1 MQVQA
6 LGCEGNLPRAAQ
18 EAYPDTLACILKV
31 WLARHKAGLNH
42 MILLCAADYKISHKV
57 LRLQVALLEHFAAAP
72 GTLLAPAPTCLLLF
86 TCSDAPQVLLL
97 AAFNFCHLVTDP
109 HSRHGHAV
117 QRAVHGL
124 PVVDLSQQLLGLHAN
139 LAGLPTM
146 AGEPMCLDFWYLQ
159 S

>member
-1 MQVQA
+1 
-6 LGCEGNLPRAAQ
+6 
-18 EAYPDTLACILKV
+18 
-31 WLARHKAGLNH
+31 

-57 LRLQVALLEHFAAAP
+57 LRLQVKLSEHIAAALD
-72 GTLLAPAPTCLLLF
+72 TLLAPAPTCLLLF
-86 TCSDAPQVLLL
+86 TCSHAPQVLLL
-97 AAFNFCHLVTDP
+97 AASNFCHHVTDP
-109 HSRHGHAV
+109 HSWHGHAV

-146 AGEPMCLDFWYLQ
+146 AGEPMCLDFWYMQ